1 MHVST
6 SASYWDKANE
16 KFYEKYKGL
25 DDKHKEWA
33 QLVASGKPITG
44 PTGRFWPIPMGRDYQ
59 GGLKIPWTILSNY
72 PVQGTAADLMA
83 IARVSFMGR
92 LAKKTWGNLC
102 LLVSSVH
109 DSIVVDAP
117 SYLLQEITNLF
128 HQVFDDLAKNVKKL
142 FDYDWQVPL
151 GCEVKYGINMKDMKK
166 NNRTDQ

>member
-25 DDKHKEWA
+25 DNKHNEWA
-33 QLVASGKPITG
+33 SLVASGSPIIG
-44 PTGRFWPIPMGRDYQ
+44 PTGRFWNIPMGYDYK
-59 GGLKIPWTILSNY
+59 GNLKLPWTLFTNY
-72 PVQGTAADLMA
+72 PVQGTAADIMT
-83 IARVSFMGR
+83 IARISFMSR
-92 LAKKTWGNLC
+92 LAKKTWGKLC

-128 HQVFDDLAKNVKKL
+128 YQVFDDLAKNVKKL
-142 FDYDWQVPL
+142 FSYEWEVPL
-151 GCEVKYGINMKDMKK
+151 GCEVKFGNNMKEMTKQQRSDV
-166 NNRTDQ
+166 